1 MTSISSSSLDFQAKM
16 HLILMFSTKAKPL
29 KKKVYFRTIS
39 LKIKEKSILL
49 HKLKL
54 VFDLFVLMNL
64 RIRKLILSGLTFKF
78 VSMSLQIQMLSYREF
93 LQRFH
98 AFSCFHK
105 FYFHDF
111 HLRFDFQLLRRRERP
126 LSKGGS
132 VFGMK
137 TKTKVSVFGHFKNEI
152 AYYGQKCQ
160 VLE

>member
-1 MTSISSSSLDFQAKM
+1 MFRTSTDWILERKKKHLELPPHKKVVKLQTKMTSISSSSLDFQAKM

-78 VSMSLQIQMLSYREF
+78 MSMSLSIRSYVISTKNS
-93 LQRFH
+93 RFH
-98 AFSCFHK
+98 FCH
-105 FYFHDF
+105 HDF
-111 HLRFDFQLLRRRERP
+111 HLCFDFWLLRRSERP

-132 VFGMK
+132 
-137 TKTKVSVFGHFKNEI
+137 
-152 AYYGQKCQ
+152 CR
-160 VLE
+160 